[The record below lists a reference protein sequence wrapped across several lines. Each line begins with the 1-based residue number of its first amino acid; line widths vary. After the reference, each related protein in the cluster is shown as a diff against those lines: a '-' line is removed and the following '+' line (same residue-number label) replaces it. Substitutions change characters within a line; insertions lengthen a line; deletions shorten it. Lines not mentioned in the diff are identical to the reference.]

1 MTDFELMQKK
11 RMLIVGGSS
20 LLGYKLL
27 DYANDFELYS
37 TYNKNPIYSKDL
49 EAIKINITLEIDCK
63 KILELK
69 PDIIVNTAAMTNVD
83 YCEEHKEDAYN
94 VNVRGA
100 QNLANIAQHLGS
112 KFIHISSDAIFSGG
126 KNSYTE
132 DHEPNPM
139 NVYGKTK
146 LESENV
152 SSIVSNCLILRPSVI
167 FGFIPPKYNKTQD
180 DSVKSMN
187 FAMWVLKK
195 LNEKQMLQVVDDQYN
210 TPTFADNLAENILE
224 MAKKDLKGVF
234 HLSGLSCISRLDFS
248 RKIAKMF
255 GYSYDL
261 ITPCSSRELKQSASR
276 SLQAC
281 LNCDKIINNGFKL
294 LEIDEAI
301 EIMFKQIKKEQ
312 PELVGIISEKHSNF
326 GI

>member
-1 MTDFELMQKK
+1 MQKK
-11 RMLIVGGSS
+11 RMLVVGGSS
-20 LLGYKLL
+20 LLGCKLL
-27 DYANDFELYS
+27 EYTNDFELHS
-37 TYNKNPIYSKDL
+37 TYNKNPINFKDL
-49 EAIKINITLEIDCK
+49 EAVKIDITLKKDCK

-94 VNVRGA
+94 VNVKGA
-100 QNLANIAQHLGS
+100 QNLANIAEHIGS
-112 KFIHISSDAIFSGG
+112 KFIHISSDAIFSGEDS
-126 KNSYTE
+126 SYTE
-132 DHEPNPM
+132 EDVPNPV

-152 SSIVSNCLILRPSVI
+152 KSIVSDCLILRPSVI

-224 MAKKDLKGVF
+224 MAKKDLKGIF

-281 LNCDKIINNGFKL
+281 LNCDKIISNGFKL

>member
-1 MTDFELMQKK
+1 
-11 RMLIVGGSS
+11 
-20 LLGYKLL
+20 
-27 DYANDFELYS
+27 
-37 TYNKNPIYSKDL
+37 
-49 EAIKINITLEIDCK
+49 
-63 KILELK
+63 
-69 PDIIVNTAAMTNVD
+69 
-83 YCEEHKEDAYN
+83 
-94 VNVRGA
+94 
-100 QNLANIAQHLGS
+100 
-112 KFIHISSDAIFSGG
+112 
-126 KNSYTE
+126 
-132 DHEPNPM
+132 
-139 NVYGKTK
+139 
-146 LESENV
+146 
-152 SSIVSNCLILRPSVI
+152 
-167 FGFIPPKYNKTQD
+167 
-180 DSVKSMN
+180 MN

-195 LNEKQMLQVVDDQYN
+195 LNENQMLEIVHDQYN
-210 TPTFADNLAENILE
+210 TPTLADNLAENILE
-224 MAKKDLKGVF
+224 MAKKDLKGIF